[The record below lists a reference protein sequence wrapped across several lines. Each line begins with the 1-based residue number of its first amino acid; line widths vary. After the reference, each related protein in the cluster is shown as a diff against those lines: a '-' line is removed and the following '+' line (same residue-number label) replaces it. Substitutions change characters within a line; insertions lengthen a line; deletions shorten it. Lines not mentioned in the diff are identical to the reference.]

1 MLGFLKIG
9 DNNNNNN
16 KEDFFGE
23 LVVQLVGS

>member
-9 DNNNNNN
+9 DNNNNN